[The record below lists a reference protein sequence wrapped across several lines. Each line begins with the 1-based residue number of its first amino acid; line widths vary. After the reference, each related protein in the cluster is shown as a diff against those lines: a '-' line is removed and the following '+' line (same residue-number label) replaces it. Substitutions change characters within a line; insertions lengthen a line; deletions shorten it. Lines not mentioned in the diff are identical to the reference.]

1 MAEVAVRPRMVAAIM
16 PSRARRV
23 DLEDATEKFFP
34 YMGQGLLTL
43 DLWRSLLASLGRR

>member
-23 DLEDATEKFFP
+23 DVENVAEKFFP
-34 YMGQGLLTL
+34 YMG
-43 DLWRSLLASLGRR
+43 